1 MVFLKKEWKT
11 LLLVIWMI
19 GITYFLFAVNGR
31 LNGMQ
36 LEDAQ
41 LMSTLDSVESVVLST
56 DNNIADMSKKIDGI
70 NSNVEFVVT
79 KVRRR

>member
-11 LLLVIWMI
+11 LLLVIWLI
-19 GITYFLFAVNGR
+19 GITYFLFVINGQ

-36 LEDAQ
+36 REDAQ
-41 LMSTLDSVESVVLST
+41 LRSTLDSVESVVLST
-56 DNNIADMSKKIDGI
+56 DNNIADMGKKIDGI

>member
-11 LLLVIWMI
+11 LLLIIWLI
-19 GITYFLFAVNGR
+19 GISYFLFAVKGQ

-36 LEDAQ
+36 RDDAQ
-41 LMSTLDSVESVVLST
+41 LRSTLDSVESVVLST
-56 DNNIADMSKKIDGI
+56 DNNIADMGKKIDGI